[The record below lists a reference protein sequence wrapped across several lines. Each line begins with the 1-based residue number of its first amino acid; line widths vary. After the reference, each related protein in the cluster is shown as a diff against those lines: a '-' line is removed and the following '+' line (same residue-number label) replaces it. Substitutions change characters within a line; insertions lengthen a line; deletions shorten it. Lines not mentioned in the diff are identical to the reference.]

1 MITIKSIA
9 EAAHCSVATVS
20 KALNG
25 RPDVAEATRER
36 ILAIAKEYDFY
47 PNAVGKAL
55 KNKVTENIGVI
66 FCREQLPLSLN
77 PFYSR
82 VLEGIEAELAVSN
95 YSLVLHLLPEGTTT
109 AIPKMI
115 RESRVDGLVLI
126 GVLQQEFI
134 EQLVSLAIP
143 TVLVDP
149 KIAGSTFCQVL
160 IDNEHGAY
168 EAVKYLIDRGHRRIA
183 FISGDLERLSF
194 SQRFDG
200 YRKALDYARIPYHEE
215 LVRTGG
221 LEKGY
226 DHVSA
231 LLDLDEPP
239 TAIFAAND
247 INAVYGYKAIV
258 DHEMRI
264 PEDISIIGFDD
275 IELGKMI
282 SPPLTTIRVYKEQMG
297 SIAVRTLFKVM
308 SDHTLHPFT
317 TMVPTRLVERESVAE
332 CVIVR

>member
-1 MITIKSIA
+1 MTTIKSIA
-9 EAAHCSVATVS
+9 QAAHCSAATVS

-25 RPDVAEATRER
+25 RPDVAEATRQR
-36 ILAIAKEYDFY
+36 ILAIAKEHDFH
-47 PNAVGKAL
+47 PNAQGKAL
-55 KNKVTENIGVI
+55 KKRVTESIGVI

-95 YSLVLHLLPEGTTT
+95 YSLVLHLLPEGQTI

-115 RESRVDGLVLI
+115 RERRVDGRILI
-126 GVLQQEFI
+126 GVLQPHFI
-134 EQLVSLAIP
+134 DQMASLEIP

-149 KIAGSTFCQVL
+149 KITSTTFSQVL
-160 IDNEHGAY
+160 IDNEHGAFQ
-168 EAVKYLIDRGHRRIA
+168 AVHFLLEHGHHRIG
-183 FISGDLERLSF
+183 FISGDLGRLSF
-194 SQRFDG
+194 RQRFEG
-200 YRKALDYARIPYHEE
+200 YRKALEFAQIACCDE

-226 DHVSA
+226 DHLTA
-231 LLDLDEPP
+231 LLELPEPP

-247 INAVYGYKAIV
+247 INAIYGYKAV
-258 DHEMRI
+258 TDRGMSV

-282 SPPLTTIRVYKEQMG
+282 SPPLSTIRVYKEQMG
-297 SIAVRTLFKVM
+297 SIAVRILFKVLN
-308 SDHTLHPFT
+308 HEITEPVTTL
-317 TMVPTRLVERESVAE
+317 VPTRLIERESVAMRE
-332 CVIVR
+332 